1 MADVREERIARN
13 EALFRIANERMA
25 AWEEQHGAEQ
35 SEHYFCECADED
47 CREKALLSRAQ
58 YERVRAD
65 AGHFLVIPGHEIPD
79 VETVI
84 ETHDG
89 WGIVEKDPNVR
100 HIVEGMDTRRRR

>member
-1 MADVREERIARN
+1 MPDVREERIARN

-25 AWEEQHGAEQ
+25 AWEEQHEAEE
-35 SEHYFCECADED
+35 SEYYFCECADPD
-47 CREKALLSRAQ
+47 CREKALLSRAE

-84 ETHDG
+84 EAHDG
-89 WGIVEKDPNVR
+89 WVIIEKDPGVR
-100 HIVEGMDTRRRR
+100 PIVEDMDTRRRR